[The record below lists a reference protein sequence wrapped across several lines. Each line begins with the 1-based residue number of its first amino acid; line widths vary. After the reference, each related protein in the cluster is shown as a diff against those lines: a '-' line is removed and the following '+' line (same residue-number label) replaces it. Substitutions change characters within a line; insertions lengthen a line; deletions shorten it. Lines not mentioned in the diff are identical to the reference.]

1 MPPDSGIQSRSRPR
15 ALLIAAMLAG
25 LALAAVP
32 LVERAPK
39 TETSI
44 PEDVAAVVNGV
55 PIEQAEYDRA
65 LEALAA
71 DSRTPLSEEDA
82 QYVLS
87 RLIEQEL
94 LVQRAL
100 ELGFDQ
106 RDRTVRNTLV
116 TAMVQMILAEAESET
131 FTDEE
136 VRAFYEENAD
146 YFTRTGRVHVREIR
160 VPVTDS
166 MPEDVAREH
175 AESAA
180 ARLRLGEPFEAV
192 ARELGTPPIAP
203 LPGGFIPPAQLR
215 NYLGP
220 TPAQAALALQPGQVS
235 DPIRGGTAYH
245 VLQMVDREPGE
256 RPPLNEVE
264 PLVRNEMRRRAGD
277 AAIRA
282 YLDTLT
288 TQAEIVR

>member
-1 MPPDSGIQSRSRPR
+1 MKSPDSSRSRPR
-15 ALLIAAMLAG
+15 GLLIAAMLAG
-25 LALAAVP
+25 LALAALP
-32 LVERAPK
+32 LVQRAPQ
-39 TETSI
+39 TEPVV
-44 PEDVAAVVNGV
+44 PEGAAALVNGV
-55 PIEQAEYDRA
+55 PIEQEEYTRA
-65 LEALAA
+65 LDALVA
-71 DSRTPLSEEDA
+71 DSRQPLSEEDT

-131 FTDEE
+131 FSDEE
-136 VRAFYEENAD
+136 VREFYDENAD

-160 VPVTDS
+160 VPITDAA
-166 MPEDVAREH
+166 PEPVALEN

-180 ARLRLGEPFEAV
+180 ARLRLGEPFETV
-192 ARELGTPPIAP
+192 ANEIGTPPIAP
-203 LPGGFIPPAQLR
+203 LPNGFIPPGQLR

-220 TPAQAALALQPGQVS
+220 TPAQAALMLQPGQVS

-245 VLQMVDREPGE
+245 VLLMVDREPGE
-256 RPPLNEVE
+256 RPALDEVE

-282 YLDTLT
+282 YLNRLT
-288 TQAEIVR
+288 SEADIRR